1 MNNGI
6 EYSIIIPVYNEE
18 KVIKEAYKQ
27 ITKVLAETG
36 KQSEIIFIDDGSSDN
51 TQNLLKNIAKN
62 NEKIK
67 LLILSRN
74 FGQQAAISAGLEKAS
89 GKAIIYMDADLQDP
103 PKVILE
109 MIKKWKD
116 GYDVVYG
123 KRIERKGENII
134 KKLSA
139 SIFYRLLK
147 KMAGY
152 DFPVDVGEFRLIDRK
167 VAEALK
173 KFREKNRYVRGL
185 ISWLGFRQTEVEYIR
200 DERAAGETKYTT
212 AKMIK
217 LSLDAI
223 TSFTYAPL
231 KLAMYF
237 GFFISGI
244 SFIYLLV
251 VLYQGLFTKSTVAG
265 WASITAINLFFNGI
279 VLIILGIYG
288 EYIGRIYEEAKDRPL
303 YIVSESVGF
312 KEKENQ

>member
-1 MNNGI
+1 LNNGI